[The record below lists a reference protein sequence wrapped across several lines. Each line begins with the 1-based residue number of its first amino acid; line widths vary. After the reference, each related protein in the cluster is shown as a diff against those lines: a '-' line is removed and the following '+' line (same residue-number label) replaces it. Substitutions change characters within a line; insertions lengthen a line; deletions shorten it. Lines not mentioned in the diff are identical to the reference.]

1 MSVDRL
7 ADAVREQLAPG
18 PVLPLGEADDG
29 TWITEHAAVVVL
41 RRAAHGR
48 AVGGGVRLAAL
59 RIGLAAG
66 SGPGVP
72 ADAPPGSLPRRPL
85 RIEAAFEASPER
97 PLPDTADRLRH
108 ALWDSAREGI
118 GLAVTVVDLTVTGLL
133 DDGDTAGPGPAAAP
147 AIESPSPGRPSAP
160 GTVAVP
166 GVARLTSRLGGFGS
180 GVQIAV
186 AAGYRPLDVA
196 RAVRATV
203 GAPVVVTD
211 IG

>member
-1 MSVDRL
+1 VSVDRL

-48 AVGGGVRLAAL
+48 AVGGRIRLGAL

-85 RIEAAFEASPER
+85 RIEAAFEASPGR
-97 PLPDTADRLRH
+97 PLPDTAERLRRV
-108 ALWDSAREGI
+108 LWESAREGI
-118 GLAVTVVDLTVTGLL
+118 GLAVAVVDLTVTGLM
-133 DDGDTAGPGPAAAP
+133 DDGDPALAAAP
-147 AIESPSPGRPSAP
+147 ALTGPSPGLASAL
-160 GTVAVP
+160 GAAAVP
-166 GVARLTSRLGGFGS
+166 GVARLTSRIGGFGF

-186 AAGYRPLDVA
+186 AAGYRPLEVA
-196 RAVRATV
+196 RAVRTAV
-203 GAPVVVTD
+203 GVPVVVTD